1 MSLRSNPSSAMSPS
15 SYTSPPFLDSSS
27 SSRRPTRFST
37 ISTLGIPPA
46 VSPLDLPRRAS
57 GMSLP
62 QGVGK
67 MHRKV
72 SNAASGS
79 GSGISTPDY
88 ARRAR
93 RLAARAASGAGTGS
107 GASAGQGAGVGGQG
121 QRTIM
126 EEKDWAGIEPDEIFR
141 TLPVQEVRKVEAKM
155 RADALNK
162 QSELRSMVG

>member
-67 MHRKV
+67 MHRKDQV
-72 SNAASGS
+72 SPLPTMRVGPGDSQRVLPPA
-79 GSGISTPDY
+79 P
-88 ARRAR
+88 
-93 RLAARAASGAGTGS
+93 
-107 GASAGQGAGVGGQG
+107 GQGAGQAQG
-121 QRTIM
+121 KGR
-126 EEKDWAGIEPDEIFR
+126 E
-141 TLPVQEVRKVEAKM
+141 
-155 RADALNK
+155 
-162 QSELRSMVG
+162 